1 MTNDIRSPA
10 DIERDIERDR
20 EALSENIQG
29 IQEKLSFDT
38 IVQQIGEQFR
48 EHGAD
53 ISRALGKSVKE
64 NPMAVALT
72 GVGLAWMIFGRG
84 PNNFGPD
91 RSSSFDDRSFGGRNS
106 HRRMRGDS
114 ARRYVDESAWNAD
127 REIAKRPSD
136 DVPLWA
142 RDREHAARQYGD
154 EPLWSRDRDDSDSSS
169 SNTAAESTI
178 GNSVTQ
184 ALAEGVHALADGAH
198 GLSARLTHG
207 TENLSEAARDRVVA
221 ARQQA
226 MDAKRKVVRKA
237 HRAAEKASDFFEEQ
251 PLALGAIAF
260 AVGAAV
266 GSALPRTQME
276 DDALGDHSD
285 ALFAEAERLFHAE
298 QANAERILGAA
309 AKEVKTIVEEVKDSA
324 ERAMSDSST
333 SGEADAG
340 GAHGADNPKHDA
352 MQSPAQTSNH

>member
-1 MTNDIRSPA
+1 MTNDNRSPA
-10 DIERDIERDR
+10 EIERDIERDR
-20 EALSENIQG
+20 EALTENIQG

-84 PNNFGPD
+84 QNNFGPD
-91 RSSSFDDRSFGGRNS
+91 RSSNFDDQSYGGRNS
-106 HRRMRGDS
+106 LRRMRSDP
-114 ARRYVDESAWNAD
+114 ARRYVEESTWNAD
-127 REIAKRPSD
+127 REFVNPPSD

-142 RDREHAARQYGD
+142 RDREHVARQYGD

-169 SNTAAESTI
+169 SNTATESTI

-184 ALAEGVHALADGAH
+184 ALADGAHALADGAH
-198 GLSARLTHG
+198 ELSARLSHG

-221 ARQQA
+221 ARRQA
-226 MDAKRKVVRKA
+226 MDAKRKAVRKA
-237 HRAAEKASDFFEEQ
+237 HRAAEKATDLFEDQ
-251 PLALGAIAF
+251 PLALGALAF

-266 GSALPRTQME
+266 ATALPRTQME

-298 QANAERILGAA
+298 QANAERIVGAA
-309 AKEVKTIVEEVKDSA
+309 AKEVKTIVDEIKDSA
-324 ERAMSDSST
+324 ESSSSDGPT
-333 SGEADAG
+333 SDDADAG
-340 GAHGADNPKHDA
+340 GAHGAENPPHNA
-352 MQSPAQTSNH
+352 MQSPAQAPNH